1 MSEPNLETFT
11 DPRWKKPWYDGW
23 FALMATLF
31 TTAFSLRT
39 EGSTNVPAQGPV
51 LLIANHQSFVDPILV
66 GLAARRHLRYLARK
80 TLFRNPAFTWFIE
93 SLNALPVNQ
102 EGFARDGLQAIIDLL
117 KHGQAV
123 TVFPEGERTLTGR
136 MNPFRPG
143 VHLVLRRTECQIVPV
158 GIAGA
163 YAAWPRS
170 RAYPIPAPL
179 FLPPGAGT
187 LAVSIGKP
195 IPSSI
200 YKGRERAEV
209 VQDLEQRVHE
219 AQARAEVL
227 KRR

>member
-1 MSEPNLETFT
+1 MSSPNSESFA

-23 FALMATLF
+23 FAIMATLF

-39 EGSTNVPAQGPV
+39 EGSTNMPAEGPV
-51 LLIANHQSFVDPILV
+51 LLVANHQSFIDPILV

-80 TLFRNPAFTWFIE
+80 TLFRNPAFTWFIK
-93 SLNALPVNQ
+93 SLNAVPVNQ

-136 MNPFRPG
+136 MNPLRPG
-143 VHLVLRRTECQIVPV
+143 VHLVLRRAECQIVPV

-163 YAAWPRS
+163 YAAWPRW

-179 FLPPGAGT
+179 FLPPWAGT
-187 LAVSIGKP
+187 VAVSIGKP
-195 IPSSI
+195 ISSTD
-200 YKGRERAEV
+200 YQGLERAEV
-209 VQDLEQRVHE
+209 LQDLEKRIQEV
-219 AQARAEVL
+219 QTRAEAL
-227 KRR
+227 RRS

>member
-1 MSEPNLETFT
+1 MSSPDSESFA

-39 EGSTNVPAQGPV
+39 EGSANVPAQGPV
-51 LLIANHQSFVDPILV
+51 LLIANHQSFIDPILV

-102 EGFARDGLQAIIDLL
+102 EGFARDGLQSIIDLL

-123 TVFPEGERTLTGR
+123 TVFPEGERTLTGQ

-143 VHLVLRRTECQIVPV
+143 VHLVLRWAPCQIVPV

-163 YAAWPRS
+163 YAAWPRW

-187 LAVSIGKP
+187 VAVSIGKP
-195 IPSSI
+195 ISSTI
-200 YKGRERAEV
+200 YKGMDRVEV
-209 VQDLEQRVHE
+209 LADLEKRVHDV
-219 AQARAEVL
+219 QARAEVL
-227 KRR
+227 RRR